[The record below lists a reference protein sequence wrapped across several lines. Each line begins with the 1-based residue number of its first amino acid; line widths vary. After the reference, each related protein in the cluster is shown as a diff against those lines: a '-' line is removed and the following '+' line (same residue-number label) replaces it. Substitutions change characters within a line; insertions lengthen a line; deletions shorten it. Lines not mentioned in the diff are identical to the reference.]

1 MKSSIKGGNLTKKQ
15 FPNII
20 TVSRMVFSAAIL
32 LCPVFSPAFWVFY
45 IAAGLSDML
54 DGAAARKFNA
64 VSKTGERLDTAAD
77 IVFVAVCLIK
87 LLPAMALPLWILVWI
102 GVIALLKVINVISGL
117 AIRKQFISLHTAANK
132 LTGALLFA
140 LPLTIGYI
148 PLSCTGGIVCAVA
161 TFAAIQEGHF
171 IRTGSGNI

>member
-1 MKSSIKGGNLTKKQ
+1 
-15 FPNII
+15 
-20 TVSRMVFSAAIL
+20 
-32 LCPVFSPAFWVFY
+32 
-45 IAAGLSDML
+45 
-54 DGAAARKFNA
+54 
-64 VSKTGERLDTAAD
+64 
-77 IVFVAVCLIK
+77 
-87 LLPAMALPLWILVWI
+87 MALPLWILVWI
-102 GVIALLKVINVISGL
+102 GVIALIKVINVISGL

-140 LPLTIGYI
+140 LPLTIGHI